1 MNNTLLKLKI
11 EQRLNK
17 LSSQDYSNIKPWMII
32 EAFNKAQSEWI
43 RRNLH
48 GNNLYK
54 EGDEQSVRRIDD
66 LQILLTSV
74 FLTFTQNSIYTIG
87 QIPANYMQFKR
98 LDVEAK
104 KDCCKDLRNM
114 RSFMIEEAMVNQY
127 INNENSKP
135 SFEWGE
141 TFFTMMGNE
150 IHIYHNND
158 FIVNKASLIY
168 YRFPRKIEIAGV
180 LNPETGILSTVDVT
194 SELKDDLLEL
204 IVDDAASILAGD
216 MESFNQYQRESQNSD
231 KNN

>member
-87 QIPANYMQFKR
+87 TIPADYMQFKR
-98 LDVEAK
+98 LDVTAK
-104 KDCCKDLRNM
+104 KDCCKDVRNM
-114 RSFMIEEAMVNQY
+114 RSYLVEEAMVNQY
-127 INNENSKP
+127 LNNENSKP

-150 IHIYHNND
+150 IHIYHNKD
-158 FIVNKASLIY
+158 FDVLKASLIY

-180 LNPETGILSTVDVT
+180 LNPETGIVSTVDVT

>member
-17 LSSQDYSNIKPWMII
+17 ISSQDYSNIKPWMVI
-32 EAFNKAQSEWI
+32 EAFNKAQIEWI

-48 GNNLYK
+48 GNNLFK

-66 LQILLTSV
+66 LQILLTSA
-74 FLTFTQNSIYTIG
+74 F
-87 QIPANYMQFKR
+87 IPTTNNNFYVIAPMPSNYLAFKR

-104 KDCCKDLRNM
+104 KDCCKDVRNM
-114 RSFMIEEAMVNQY
+114 RSNLIEEAMVNQY
-127 INNENSKP
+127 LNNENSKP

-141 TFFTMMGNE
+141 TFFTMIGNNL
-150 IHIYHNND
+150 HIYHNKD
-158 FIVNKASLIY
+158 FDVNKVNLVY

-180 LNPETGILSTVDVT
+180 ENPENGQISPINVE

-204 IVDDAASILAGD
+204 IVDDAAAILAAD
-216 MESFNQYQRESQNSD
+216 IESFNQYQRETQNAER
-231 KNN
+231 NN